1 MTPLAHVAGGPL
13 IVGIAGDVG
22 GGSPSTLAQ
31 ALVGL
36 LGSAETA
43 FLSHDA
49 YHVGDG
55 GPPLDARVRVER
67 HTPEAFEQRLFLEHL
82 AALRAGHPVRPPS
95 SFSVGH
101 RRLGRDAIVVP
112 RPVVVVE
119 GAVLLWDPTVRAA
132 LDLKIYL
139 DTPERLWL
147 ERRLAHHAP
156 ETSRSATGALV
167 QLVASLRDL
176 HRHYVTPT
184 RATADLVLSTTGGV
198 RPIAEIAAA
207 VVLDRLARHRAH
219 RARIAS

>member
-1 MTPLAHVAGGPL
+1 MSPLAHAPGRPL

-22 GGSPSTLAQ
+22 GGRPSTLAQ
-31 ALVGL
+31 ALVDL
-36 LGSAETA
+36 LGPGETA
-43 FLSHDA
+43 FLSHDS
-49 YHVGDG
+49 YHVGHG
-55 GPPLDARVRVER
+55 GPPLDSRVRVER
-67 HTPEAFEQRLFLEHL
+67 QAPEAFDQRLLLEHL
-82 AALRAGHPVRPPS
+82 AALKAGHPVRPPT
-95 SFSVGH
+95 SFWVGH
-101 RRLGRDAIVVP
+101 RRPARDALVVP

-119 GAVLLWDPTVRAA
+119 GAVLLWDPAVRAA

-156 ETSRSATGALV
+156 ETSRGAAGALV
-167 QLVASLRDL
+167 QLMASLREL

-198 RPIAEIAAA
+198 QPIAEIAAA